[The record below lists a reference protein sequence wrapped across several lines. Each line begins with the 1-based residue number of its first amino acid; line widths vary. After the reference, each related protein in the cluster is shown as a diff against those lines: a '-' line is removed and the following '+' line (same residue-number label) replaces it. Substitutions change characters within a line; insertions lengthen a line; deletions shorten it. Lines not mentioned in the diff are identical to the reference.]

1 MDLNLT
7 AEELKFRDE
16 LRAWLKAN
24 VPKDW
29 DNWREESLE
38 ARFGY
43 LKRWQR
49 KLYEGGWAGISWPK
63 EYGGRGASLMQQVI
77 FWQEMALA
85 NIDFLLQ
92 HIARQVDDIHAV
104 GQRTR
109 NLVFHIT
116 CTDKEHL

>member
-63 EYGGRGASLMQQVI
+63 EYGGRRPSPVQQGI
-77 FWQEMALA
+77 LWQAMAPAGGPPLA
-85 NIDFLLQ
+85 NALGLGI
-92 HIARQVDDIHAV
+92 ICPTI
-104 GQRTR
+104 
-109 NLVFHIT
+109 N
-116 CTDKEHL
+116 